1 MFARTTRLQ
10 LQPGKMDEFMR
21 VFQELIVPTV
31 QRQPGFRSITLLTD
45 KASNKVLGMTHW
57 ATEDDLIAMQS
68 SDVNQQLLGA
78 LRHLVAE
85 PPMQESYTVSLQV
98 EPI

>member
-10 LQPGKMDEFMR
+10 LQPGKMDDFKR
-21 VFQELIVPTV
+21 VFRDFIAPTL

-45 KASNKVLGMTHW
+45 DTNNKVLGMTQW
-57 ATEDDLIAMQS
+57 ATEANLIAIQTS
-68 SDVNQQLLGA
+68 GVNQQLLGA
-78 LRHLVAE
+78 LRPLVAE
-85 PPMQESYTVSLQV
+85 PPVQESYAVSLQV

>member
-10 LQPGKMDEFMR
+10 LQPGKMDEFKR
-21 VFQELIVPTV
+21 VFHDVIAPAL

-45 KASNKVLGMTHW
+45 DATDKVLGMSQW
-57 ATEDDLIAMQS
+57 ATEADLIAIQIDS
-68 SDVNQQLLGA
+68 VNQQLLAA
-78 LRHLVAE
+78 LRPLVSE
-85 PPMQESYTVSLQV
+85 PPVQESYAVSLQV